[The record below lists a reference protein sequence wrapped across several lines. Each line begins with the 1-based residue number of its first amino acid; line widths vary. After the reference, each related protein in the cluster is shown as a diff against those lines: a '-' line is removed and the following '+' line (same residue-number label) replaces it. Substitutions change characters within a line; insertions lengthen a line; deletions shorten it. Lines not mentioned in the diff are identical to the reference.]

1 MGKPGPESA
10 GVRLRQK
17 TGTENLRISESQLR
31 LFFDRVDP
39 DERERHVKMRR
50 SAASHAMIEEG
61 ERTAAL
67 SKLGTQLPE
76 LGVEPANREILSDRE
91 KSAVRSAIR
100 SYKESEDGSVE
111 YEEMCQAFM
120 RSLRTQKL
128 FRSRFAGWEAQ
139 YKEDNPELPPDF
151 RNSPEFQ
158 EYIKERGAEF
168 IKENRKLIVEDTV
181 ESFVTNNPTE
191 GEEIEDT
198 KVESVSSAING
209 FVDENYMQL
218 ISDDD
223 TVREQTYGK
232 FKELM
237 VAQGYEKVDEIKIKA
252 LYEKLVLTVSFQY
265 LSEVEYRALSE
276 KMVENVDVE
285 MTEEDWEEMLN
296 KATEEKY
303 KELEEAV
310 KETPVVTG
318 GGGLS
323 IVTSDGSYNSV
334 EDLGRASG
342 VVFRPVPGEEGTY
355 FVDSDK
361 IEDKQY
367 LPRVRVGSG
376 FFEMEMV
383 FADENASYDGDN
395 LNNHPSK
402 KYRYGNLQEAI
413 NRQLL
418 DYQLNVRAKIRQSE
432 SVSENPNKIINDQ
445 MMQRLAVS
453 LFGFNLNE
461 RQLGQDHLR
470 RFTRLCRI
478 LMKDNG
484 EPMGSRV
491 EKSLTF
497 MRDRNNASV
506 LWQILESEGQEV
518 HNIDGLI
525 KYGREIRMGNKYNE
539 GGVKI

>member
-1 MGKPGPESA
+1 MGKSGPENA
-10 GVRLRQK
+10 GARLRQK

-31 LFFDRVDP
+31 VFFDRVDP
-39 DERERHVKMRR
+39 DEREKHVKMRR

-61 ERTAAL
+61 ERIAAL
-67 SKLGTQLPE
+67 SSLGIQLSE
-76 LGVEPANREILSDRE
+76 LGVEAANREILSDRE
-91 KSAVRSAIR
+91 KSAVRSAIK
-100 SYKESEDGSVE
+100 SYKENDDGSVE

-128 FRSRFAGWEAQ
+128 FKSRFAGWEAQ
-139 YKEDNPELPPDF
+139 YKEDKHDLKDDF
-151 RNSPEFQ
+151 RNTAEFQ

-168 IKENRKLIVEDTV
+168 IKENRKLIVADTI
-181 ESFVTNNPTE
+181 ESFVINNLSE
-191 GEEIEDT
+191 GEQVDDT
-198 KVESVSSAING
+198 KLEGVSNAVNV

-223 TVREQTYGK
+223 TIKEQTFEK

-237 VAQGYEKVDEIKIKA
+237 VAQGYEKVDELKIKA

-265 LSEVEYRALSE
+265 LSEVEYRVLSE

-285 MTEEDWEEMLN
+285 MTDEEWEEMLN
-296 KATEEKY
+296 KATEDKY

-310 KETPVVTG
+310 KDTPLVTG
-318 GGGLS
+318 GGGFS

-342 VVFRPVPGEEGTY
+342 VVLRPVPGEEGTY

-367 LPRVRVGSG
+367 LPRIRVGAG

-383 FADENASYDGDN
+383 FADENSNYDGDKI
-395 LNNHPSK
+395 NNHPSK
-402 KYRYGNLQEAI
+402 KYRYGSLQEAI

-432 SVSENPNKIINDQ
+432 SVSESPNKIINDQ

-484 EPMGSRV
+484 EPMARRL

-497 MRDRNNASV
+497 MRDRNNADV
-506 LWQILESEGQEV
+506 LWRILESEGQEV

-525 KYGREIRMGNKYNE
+525 KYGKEIRMGNKYNE